1 MGTESKR
8 RQRSSLLAF
17 AVGAALLLALAACS
31 SEGTSETTADNT
43 APSSDAPSEEPPNSL
58 DPERMTEAPA
68 ETDFFAI
75 TVDGEQLDGS
85 GLVFSNGGELSL
97 RGLFGA
103 EMDHLQLDLTSS
115 SFGEQ
120 TPTIFGP
127 VLSQVTGLD
136 ASSTTYEL
144 VEDASNRL
152 SINERGPALT
162 VWGDFSFQALD
173 ASSGE
178 RVTIS
183 GVFDVPIGSGDWD
196 CDWGGEPP
204 ACGFISE

>member
-1 MGTESKR
+1 MGIETKR
-8 RQRSSLLAF
+8 RQRSSWLAV
-17 AVGAALLLALAACS
+17 ALGAALVLVLAACGS
-31 SEGTSETTADNT
+31 DSTNETSTGTTV
-43 APSSDAPSEEPPNSL
+43 PSADAPSEEPADSSGAEQL
-58 DPERMTEAPA
+58 TEPPA
-68 ETDFFAI
+68 ETDFFTI

-85 GLVFSNGGELSL
+85 GLVFDNGGELSL

-115 SFGEQ
+115 GFGEQ

-127 VLSQVTGLD
+127 VLSRVIGLD
-136 ASSTTYEL
+136 ASSGSYEL

-173 ASSGE
+173 TSTGE
-178 RVTIS
+178 QVTVS

-196 CDWGGEPP
+196 CDWAGDPP
-204 ACGFISE
+204 ACGFIS